1 MPFSPKELPPPI
13 LSGHGDYHECGIV
26 LQSLRCEGSQI
37 TQQDSLEALR
47 RQIPVLDNQTNQSSF
62 TELFTGRIE
71 SFGYSIRHQYQT
83 VTGFEANVRFLI
95 NGFRE

>member
-37 TQQDSLEALR
+37 IQHESLEVSS
-47 RQIPVLDNQTNQSSF
+47 RQVAVLDKQTDQPGF
-62 TELFTGRIE
+62 AEFFTGRIE
-71 SFGYSIRHQYQT
+71 GFGDSIGHQYQT
-83 VTGFEANVRFLI
+83 VPGFEVNVRFLI
-95 NGFRE
+95 SSVR